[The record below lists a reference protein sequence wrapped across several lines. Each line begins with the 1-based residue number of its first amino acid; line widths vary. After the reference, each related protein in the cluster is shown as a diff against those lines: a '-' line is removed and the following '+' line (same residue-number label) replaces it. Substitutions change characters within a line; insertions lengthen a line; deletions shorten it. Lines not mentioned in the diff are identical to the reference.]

1 MGSAAHLR
9 TALAAG
15 AAGIQVGTLFAFCEE
30 SGLDPAL
37 RSSVLSHATRRE
49 VDVITSAQA
58 SPTGYPFKVVD
69 WPGNPAQAAPRER
82 ICDLGYLRTAY
93 RTPDGALGY
102 RCASEP
108 VETYLKKGGTLE
120 ETVGRECLC
129 NGLMANIGMAQL
141 RDAQLEPPLLTS
153 GDDLLAIGAFLA
165 GRGHYHAADVID
177 ALLAEG

>member
-1 MGSAAHLR
+1 MGIAMSDWR
-9 TALAAG
+9 LARAVSR
-15 AAGIQVGTLFAFCEE
+15 QE
-30 SGLDPAL
+30 SGLDSAL
-37 RSSVLSHATRRE
+37 RSSVLSHAMRGE

-58 SPTGYPFKVVD
+58 STGYPFKVID
-69 WPGNPAQAAPRER
+69 WAGNPAAAGARER

-93 RTPDGALGY
+93 RTPEGVLGY

-108 VETYLKKGGTLE
+108 VETYVKKGGTPE

-141 RDAQLEPPLLTS
+141 REGMRLEPSLLTS
-153 GDDLLAIGAFLA
+153 GDDLLAIGTFLA
-165 GRGHYHAADVID
+165 DRAHYHAADVID